1 MYNIFFNL
9 TLTETVECESCH
21 SEFILKNKA
30 LKYFHKFSVTCTVYF
45 FQDLI
50 LEINELRYRMTELE
64 SEKLQYEKKLKST
77 KVSFQRN
84 LCTLPVLI

>member
-1 MYNIFFNL
+1 MK
-9 TLTETVECESCH
+9 
-21 SEFILKNKA
+21 FILKNKA
-30 LKYFHKFSVTCTVYF
+30 LKYFYKFSVTCTVYFF

-84 LCTLPVLI
+84 LWTLPVLI